1 MSTLNFGLINFVGT
15 DTKLGSL
22 TNSQAALNSLPCGDE
37 GGRKA
42 GVRSERYE
50 LWSGKGGDREFDTHK
65 ISSNVTSPGQV
76 KMPLKKK
83 EADITLFVSFY
94 TLECNFA
101 NINLL
106 ISFALGYNWRTW
118 RNWTYWSTR

>member
-1 MSTLNFGLINFVGT
+1 MSTLNFGLINFVGI

-42 GVRSERYE
+42 VVRSERYE
-50 LWSGKGGDREFDTHK
+50 LWGGKGGGREFDTALEMVHK

-76 KMPLKKK
+76 KMPLKTKRK
-83 EADITLFVSFY
+83 QI
-94 TLECNFA
+94 
-101 NINLL
+101 
-106 ISFALGYNWRTW
+106 
-118 RNWTYWSTR
+118 